1 MTDGRDCLNQSP
13 GSLPWPSHLTAH
25 VSCVVFFCLSGEFNE
40 DQSNGVGGYRP
51 EQKKDGNG
59 VPLPRELRASHPP
72 AVSVESSLLKKDG
85 STDPSQDDHRSIYS
99 YSAYLRSLEDSR
111 GSGSRGD
118 AVASR
123 VNNGKD
129 NAGSLPLPSRMGG
142 NTGGSGTG
150 GVRWANPV
158 LCGKHGDAGVPR
170 SSNPNPRPI
179 NSQGIAG
186 SDDSGPKR
194 SSMTSAQGCPP
205 SLFHHPQAQQ
215 GVSTRSGRA
224 GGGPLNRSGSPAPTR
239 GRTLGDDRPSSAK
252 AGGGVE
258 NPESILH
265 RQRTSG
271 RQPHKA
277 NGLPPGFR
285 GYVAPSIGGR
295 GNGIDR
301 GTTAS
306 HKSQIPRPTSR
317 EGRRKGFTTQNTLQ
331 RDDPLRG
338 VRSRMASRPS
348 TAQGFPGQRP
358 STSDGFMDGSV
369 SGGVRG
375 RRGMSSSPAPRP
387 SSGT

>member
-1 MTDGRDCLNQSP
+1 MGELDEKQ
-13 GSLPWPSHLTAH
+13 
-25 VSCVVFFCLSGEFNE
+25 LSGI
-40 DQSNGVGGYRP
+40 GGYRP

-59 VPLPRELRASHPP
+59 VPFPRELRTSHPP
-72 AVSVESSLLKKDG
+72 AISVESSFLRKDG
-85 STDPSQDDHRSIYS
+85 STDPPQDDHPSVHS
-99 YSAYLRSLEDSR
+99 YSAYLRSLEDCR
-111 GSGSRGD
+111 GSDSRGD

-123 VNNGKD
+123 VNNGRGYT
-129 NAGSLPLPSRMGG
+129 GSLPIPSRMAG
-142 NTGGSGTG
+142 NTGGSGSG

-158 LCGKHGDAGVPR
+158 LCGRHGDAGGPRVP
-170 SSNPNPRPI
+170 NPNPRPI
-179 NSQGIAG
+179 NRQGTAG
-186 SDDSGPKR
+186 SDDSGPKKL
-194 SSMTSAQGCPP
+194 STTSTQGCPP

-215 GVSTRSGRA
+215 GASTRLGRA
-224 GGGPLNRSGSPAPTR
+224 GGLPMNRSGSPAPTR
-239 GRTLGDDRPSSAK
+239 GRSLGDDRPSSAK

-295 GNGIDR
+295 GNGNDR

-317 EGRRKGFTTQNTLQ
+317 EGRRKSFTTQNTLQ
-331 RDDPLRG
+331 RDDALRG
-338 VRSRMASRPS
+338 VRSRMTSRPS
-348 TAQGFPGQRP
+348 TAQEFHEQRP
-358 STSDGFMDGSV
+358 STSDGFTDGSV

-375 RRGMSSSPAPRP
+375 RRGISSSPAPRP